1 MQNLICNLD
10 GARLKDWLSS
20 VIHRKSWV
28 FRNFMMENVL
38 RMNGTISRIL
48 HIGISQ

>member
-1 MQNLICNLD
+1 MQNFICSLD

-20 VIHRKSWV
+20 VIHRKSWA

-48 HIGISQ
+48 HIVISQ